1 MTENLFLLITKDLI
15 FYGYVIIIFS
25 IYGFQSSISQTA
37 YELRKTKDYWIFC
50 LVTLSYATLGFIIYP
65 SLVTGLMS
73 VGLYFAAAAPWFR
86 DNSTQTI
93 THYFGANLAM
103 AGGFYLIFWEFGFY
117 TLGYFMAITLLLLE
131 YIPGFFRGLKIEN
144 KTTWIEIIIYTFISF
159 SYYLNY
165 FLWK

>member
-1 MTENLFLLITKDLI
+1 MTDNIFLLIAKDII
-15 FYGYVIIIFS
+15 FYGYVIIIFA
-25 IYGFQSSISQTA
+25 IYGIQSSISQTA
-37 YELRKTKDYWIFC
+37 YELKGNYWVFF
-50 LVTLSYATLGFIIYP
+50 LVTMSYSTLGFIAYP
-65 SLVTGLMS
+65 SMVTGLMTC
-73 VGLYFAAAAPWFR
+73 GLYFAAAAPWFR
-86 DNSTQTI
+86 DNQTQTI

>member
-103 AGGFYLIFWEFGFY
+103 AGSFYLLFWEFNLP
-117 TLGYFMAITLLLLE
+117 TLAYSMAITLLLLE
-131 YIPGFFRGLKIEN
+131 YIPGFVHGLKVQN
-144 KTTWIEIIIYTFISF
+144 KTTWIEIIIYTFTAAG
-159 SYYLNY
+159 YYLK
-165 FLWK
+165 F